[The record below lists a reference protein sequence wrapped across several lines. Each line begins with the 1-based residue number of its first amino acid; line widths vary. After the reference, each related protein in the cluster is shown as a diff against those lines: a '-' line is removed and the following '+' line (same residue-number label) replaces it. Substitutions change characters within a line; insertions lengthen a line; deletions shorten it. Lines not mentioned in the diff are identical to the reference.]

1 MPKPTPSG
9 NSEAIAKL
17 EAARR
22 RIDEQIAEQ
31 QLAAQLEEAEAQA
44 RAAWVEMSG
53 EKKEKVDS
61 PEQSPHWGDDS
72 KWGRRSSW
80 EKPLPRLPEDK
91 LPTKP
96 TTDDLQQRLKT
107 RDDALNRDDD
117 VVIRLLEEVEAL

>member
-1 MPKPTPSG
+1 MSKEGHTPAVTSPSGGRGLAGEGPKVPKPTPSG

-31 QLAAQLEEAEAQA
+31 QLAAQFEAAEEQA

-53 EKKEKVDS
+53 EKEKVDS

-72 KWGRRSSW
+72 KIAWRPPGRQPGSSI
-80 EKPLPRLPEDK
+80 EP
-91 LPTKP
+91 
-96 TTDDLQQRLKT
+96 
-107 RDDALNRDDD
+107 
-117 VVIRLLEEVEAL
+117 V